1 MRLTLDGAFAVG
13 RIPLPLDGTFAV
25 GFAFW
30 LLDLKF
36 VFELVRATRPFVRI
50 EEKTHSYFL
59 TTYRMSPARSTQT
72 FPSQT
77 WSEMGSSC
85 FKTILPQIMRNAD
98 ATRLL
103 GEWSICSWAGAFAV
117 GWCVCRWASAFAVG
131 WCVCRWVVLLPLD
144 HKSVIQTYIY
154 TYILRYKSISTY

>member
-30 LLDLKF
+30 LLDPKF

-72 FPSQT
+72 YPSQT
-77 WSEMGSSC
+77 RFEMG
-85 FKTILPQIMRNAD
+85 N
-98 ATRLL
+98 
-103 GEWSICSWAGAFAV
+103 
-117 GWCVCRWASAFAVG
+117 
-131 WCVCRWVVLLPLD
+131 
-144 HKSVIQTYIY
+144 
-154 TYILRYKSISTY
+154 